1 MAKRKDRPFYVGQVI
16 GYSRVEVVLR
26 IEDRCNRTLYRVR
39 TICCGAET
47 TRLHDSLQKAARR
60 GAIACQ
66 HCATLLLKERAAQA
80 AVRPQAVR
88 AGGWVWQTLGAM
100 GFRGTSGT
108 FGADARG

>member
-1 MAKRKDRPFYVGQVI
+1 MPRHKERPFYVGQVI

-26 IEDRCNRTLYRVR
+26 IDERCNRNLYRVR
-39 TICCGAET
+39 TICCGEET
-47 TRLHDSLQKAARR
+47 ARLHDSLQKAARR

-66 HCATLLLKERAAQA
+66 HCATLLLKERAEQA

-88 AGGWVWQTLGAM
+88 AGGWVWQTLGPL

-108 FGADARG
+108 RGAAVP